1 MDEFKKLRPADESGA
16 ALKSLASYSAEPGR
30 YDELLDT
37 SGELRAHW
45 RTLVDRLTG
54 VDARASSRRALD
66 LTRRLIVENGV
77 TYNVYADPQG
87 ADRPWVL
94 DPIPLV
100 LTSGEWRA
108 IESGLAQR
116 ARLLNALLGDL
127 YGPQRLLAEGI
138 VPPELVF
145 GHPNFLWPC
154 LGITPRRG
162 QWLHVYAAD
171 LARAPDGQW
180 WVMADRTQAPSGAG
194 YALENREILE
204 QVLPDPLSEMRT
216 RHIAGF
222 FSELRDQVVS
232 AGIPSGD
239 ERLLDQADN
248 EEAPLAVI
256 LTPGPFNETYFEHA
270 YLARQLGLPLVE
282 GTDLTVRNDTV
293 YLKTVAGLRLVHAI
307 LRRLDDDYCDPVELR
322 SDSALGVAGLL
333 GAVRAGR
340 VQLANALGSGVLESA
355 AWLGFLPKIAKR
367 LLGETLELP
376 TLATW
381 WCGEKPALEYVLTHL
396 DRLVIKPA
404 WPNQR
409 FEPVFGRSLTG
420 EARTQLI
427 QRLQT
432 RPHAYVAQEHLALSQ
447 APVWRPYGAL
457 GFAAKAI
464 SIRMYAAAS
473 SSGYRVMPGGLARI
487 AADAAVD
494 IVSTQRGGSSKDIW
508 VLAEPSEE
516 EQREVRRNAT
526 RMTVR
531 YEEIPSRLV
540 ENLFWFGRY
549 SVRCEEKACLLR
561 ATLGARVDASAWKS
575 AVRICRDIGLIPQE
589 AEPTGSLRDERNP
602 QGIVADVRRL
612 AWCASQ
618 VRGRLSSGYWRAVSD
633 MQRRL
638 QEGLAAREEPRAIL
652 DHLSL
657 SLAALAGFSLDDMT
671 QDAGWRLLRIGRRLE
686 RLQFSA
692 DVLAFYIGSENATR
706 QRHVEWLLEAYD
718 SMRVYRSRYAV
729 TPQLGPA
736 LDLLVRETE
745 HPGALTFLSR
755 ALARDLAALSS
766 ALGTSSDGAA
776 QDVLEENVPTL
787 SNDELLALESNSEE
801 AGRARQALATHLR
814 GLAAASGRLSDR
826 LSLRHFAHISL
837 NSQALAI

>member
-1 MDEFKKLRPADESGA
+1 MSAARPETA
-16 ALKSLASYSAEPGR
+16 ANGCLASYSAEPGR
-30 YDELLDT
+30 YDELLDAA
-37 SGELRAHW
+37 GELRPQW
-45 RTLVDRLTG
+45 RPLIDRITG

-87 ADRPWVL
+87 ADRPWML

-100 LTSGEWRA
+100 LTNAEWRK

-116 ARLLNALLGDL
+116 ARLMNALLADL

-154 LGITPRRG
+154 LGISPRNG
-162 QWLHVYAAD
+162 KWLQVYAAD

-180 WVMADRTQAPSGAG
+180 WVMADRTQTPSGAG
-194 YALENREILE
+194 YALENREILK
-204 QVLPDPLSEMRT
+204 QVLPDTFAELRA
-216 RHIAGF
+216 RRIGAF
-222 FSELRDQVVS
+222 FGELRD
-232 AGIPSGD
+232 
-239 ERLLDQADN
+239 RLLDCAEGDDT
-248 EEAPLAVI
+248 PLAVI
-256 LTPGPFNETYFEHA
+256 LTPGSFNETYFEHA

-282 GTDLTVRNDTV
+282 GTDLTVRQDTV
-293 YLKTVAGLRLVHAI
+293 YLKTVAGLRRVHTI
-307 LRRLDDDYCDPVELR
+307 LRRLDDDYCDPLELR

-333 GAVRAGR
+333 SAVRAGR
-340 VQLANALGSGVLESA
+340 VEVANALGSGVLESA
-355 AWLGFLPKIAKR
+355 GWLGFLPRIAAR

-381 WCGEKPALEYVLTHL
+381 WCGEGPALDYVLTHL
-396 DRLVIKPA
+396 DRLVIKPT

-420 EARTQLI
+420 EARTRLI
-427 QRLQT
+427 ERLRA
-432 RPHAYVAQEHLALSQ
+432 RPHAYVAQEHLSLSQ

-464 SIRMYAAAS
+464 SIRMYATAS
-473 SSGYRVMPGGLARI
+473 ATGHRVMPGGLARI

-494 IVSTQRGGSSKDIW
+494 VVSTQRGGGSKDIW
-508 VLAEPSEE
+508 VLAEPDHVDVLETPRTTS
-516 EQREVRRNAT
+516 RVAA
-526 RMTVR
+526 R
-531 YEEIPSRLV
+531 YDEIPSRLV

-549 SVRCEEKACLLR
+549 CVRCEDKTCLLR
-561 ATLGARVDASAWKS
+561 ATLGARVNEKVWKT
-575 AVRICRDIGLIPQE
+575 AVEICRDIGLIAPDT
-589 AEPTGSLRDERNP
+589 EPTGSLRDERNS
-602 QGIVADVRRL
+602 QGVIADVRRL

-638 QEGLAAREEPRAIL
+638 QEGLTSRDEPRAIL
-652 DHLSL
+652 DRLSL

-686 RLQFSA
+686 RLQSGA
-692 DVLAFYIGSENATR
+692 GLLAHYITSGAATGQR
-706 QRHVEWLLEAYD
+706 QVEWLLEVYD
-718 SMRVYRSRYAV
+718 SLRIYRTRYAL
-729 TPQLGPA
+729 TAQLGPA
-736 LDLLVRETE
+736 LDLLIRDIE
-745 HPGALTFLSR
+745 HPAALAFLSQS
-755 ALARDLAALSS
+755 LVRDLTALS
-766 ALGTSSDGAA
+766 ATLGRSSDGAA
-776 QDVLEENVPTL
+776 EDALEETIPTL
-787 SNDELLALESNSEE
+787 SDAELFLLEGNDQEGEHARLAL
-801 AGRARQALATHLR
+801 AGRLRALAT
-814 GLAAASGRLSDR
+814 AAGALSDR
-826 LSLRHFAHISL
+826 LSMRHFAHISL